1 MTPGQRQRWA
11 VIGLAAVVAA
21 IAASRSLVV
30 TDRDRVD
37 RFVDAVSGEVTPA
50 RIDAALRYVDP
61 DRQPVEITAYEA
73 TESFGPG
80 EGEALRRR
88 VRERL
93 RAASGTRFRVLRKS
107 VTMGAR
113 SASVSMQLYSSE
125 GAPSAEY
132 VLRKHGDDWL
142 VETARLR

>member
-1 MTPGQRQRWA
+1 MTAGQRQRW
-11 VIGLAAVVAA
+11 VVLGVAA
-21 IAASRSLVV
+21 LVASIVATRALVV

-73 TESFGPG
+73 TEAYGPG
-80 EGEALRRR
+80 ERDALRQR

-93 RAASGTRFRVLRKS
+93 LAVAGTRFRVLRKS